1 MGWLSDPGEAG
12 LEVDENGSTKGAF
25 GALTTGVGVAATV
38 NFSLRFTLTVGGKA
52 GFGPALGTATPDS
65 GVLSSVGL
73 KPEELKEKEEAG
85 GARGEAADV
94 VAWEPLEGVAMEKT
108 GVAEPRAALG
118 LSEPLGYGGGSP
130 GAGAEDFEDE
140 EPKANTAG
148 VPPAE
153 GRLKVTAGTAGTAG
167 GTDGREVGA
176 TAPKASSF
184 GRD

>member
-148 VPPAE
+148 VP
-153 GRLKVTAGTAGTAG
+153 RQ
-167 GTDGREVGA
+167 
-176 TAPKASSF
+176 KA
-184 GRD
+184 D